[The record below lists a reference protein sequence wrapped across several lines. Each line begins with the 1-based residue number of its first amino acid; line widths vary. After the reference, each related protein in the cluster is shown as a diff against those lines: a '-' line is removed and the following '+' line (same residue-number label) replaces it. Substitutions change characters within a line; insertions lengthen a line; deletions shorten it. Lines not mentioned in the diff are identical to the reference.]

1 MSGISGA
8 IGAIVKGGVAVWNRV
23 KNPQTETIKLII
35 KSLNKGTMHY
45 ARYLSTKTEQD
56 KFEKTIYWEDK
67 KLKQYF
73 EKKYS
78 EDRHFGFHTVK
89 AKDLAKDIEQYL
101 ILSNHHFTQEEK
113 ISHVEKIIFQSQKEY
128 IIEQP
133 NDGKSLGFLQLR
145 TDVSL
150 QEILQLLSLLPSL
163 QEGLR
168 QQQLSGLEDGQ
179 VRDVVKDFRYYYTL
193 CIELFK
199 ENKYSECITVIQEAL
214 NLELSTEQCI
224 SLNFFETSI
233 HYNQL
238 NYDLALERILE
249 IEDKFDGEISKKF
262 IVDILGQKGS
272 IYSEK
277 GVKENNTRLVR
288 IGIQCFEEQL
298 NLLDVEVEQNR
309 KLGYIYY
316 NLGTSYLS
324 ILETQDDIDCCI
336 KYFEL
341 AHEMLP
347 DNAEVMKNLG
357 TAYGFN
363 QQHEQEIE
371 MYEQALEVKPDL
383 FEALCAMGMVYYIY
397 YNEPKEAIKYY
408 GNAAEQRDQCIR
420 FPHAYYWLGK
430 CYFEINLNEE
440 AIATINEGLRVAPTL
455 EHLLQ
460 LKSEVLYRLLQEKPE
475 KYLSEYFQ
483 FMNKLYPEP
492 TEESA
497 SKLIAALLLNSKV
510 EEARE
515 LLATFPKAIRE
526 SKELMP
532 SYFMWAFNCLEKEDY
547 EGAYQVIQNINPDKF
562 DEEIKPLKD
571 CYHYIMALC
580 LCGLDKNEEAVE
592 QLENIHDEDSI
603 FPLDQT
609 HSLLGEVYLKIKN
622 FNNARIHYQRAKSIM
637 GENNTNMDVEY
648 GLFQAYLGLKRVRP
662 ARMALFNMIDLISAP
677 YVGRIISTKEVNG
690 PKSQPESEF
699 ESITDTRMSEILLGI
714 NLLAYLEVEHKFKEA
729 VSALSAEELA
739 NELERYSEPLI
750 RYFSRKLA
758 VTVNFSAAV
767 AEDSL
772 SKVKNIIR

>member
-8 IGAIVKGGVAVWNRV
+8 VGAIIKGGTALWNKV

-45 ARYLSTKTEQD
+45 AGYLSTKTEQNE
-56 KFEKTIYWEDK
+56 FERTIYWEEK

-78 EDRHFGFHTVK
+78 EDRDFGFHTVK
-89 AKDLAKDIEQYL
+89 AKDLANDIEQYL

-113 ISHVEKIIFQSQKEY
+113 TSHVERIIIQSQREY
-128 IIEQP
+128 IFEQP
-133 NDGKSLGFLQLR
+133 NDVKSLGFLQLR
-145 TDVSL
+145 TDIKL
-150 QEILQLLSLLPSL
+150 EEILLSLSLLPSI
-163 QEGLR
+163 QDGLR
-168 QQQLSGLEDGQ
+168 QQQLPRLEDGQ
-179 VRDVVKDFRYYYTL
+179 EMDVVKDFRYYYNL
-193 CIELFK
+193 CIELFE
-199 ENKYSECITVIQEAL
+199 ENKYSECLTVIQEAL

-224 SLNFFETSI
+224 SLKFFETSI
-233 HYNQL
+233 YYNQF
-238 NYDLALERILE
+238 NYDLALERLLE
-249 IEDKFDGEISKKF
+249 IEDKFESEISNKF
-262 IVDILGQKGS
+262 IVNIFGQKGS

-288 IGIQCFEEQL
+288 VGIQCFEEQL
-298 NLLDVEVEQNR
+298 NLLDAEEEQSS

-357 TAYGFN
+357 AAYGFN

-371 MYEQALEVKPDL
+371 MYEQALEAKPDL

-397 YNEPKEAIKYY
+397 YNEPEEAIKYY
-408 GNAAEQRDQCIR
+408 GKAVEQRDQCIR
-420 FPHAYYWLGK
+420 FPHTYYWLGK
-430 CYFEINLNEE
+430 CYFEVNLNEE
-440 AIATINEGLRVAPTL
+440 AITTINEGLRVAPTQ
-455 EHLLQ
+455 EYLLQ

-483 FMNKLYPEP
+483 FMNSLYPEP

-497 SKLIAALLLNSKV
+497 SKLIAALLLNHKF

-532 SYFMWAFNCLEKEDY
+532 SYFMWAFNCTEKKDY
-547 EGAYQVIQNINPDKF
+547 EGAYQVIQNINPDIF
-562 DEEIKPLKD
+562 DEEIKPFKD

-580 LCGLDKNEEAVE
+580 LGELDKNDEAVE
-592 QLENIHDEDSI
+592 HLEIIHGEASI
-603 FPLDQT
+603 FTPVQT
-609 HSLLGEVYLKIKN
+609 HSLLGEAYLKVEN
-622 FNNARIHYQRAKSIM
+622 FNNARIHYQKAKSIM
-637 GENNTNMDVEY
+637 GEDNTNMDVEY

-662 ARMALFNMIDLISAP
+662 TRTALFKMIDLISVP
-677 YVGRIISTKEVNG
+677 YVGRVLSTKDVNG
-690 PKSQPESEF
+690 PKSQPESES
-699 ESITDTRMSEILLGI
+699 ESITDTRMWEILSGI
-714 NLLAYLEVEHKFKEA
+714 QQLAYLEVEHKFKDA
-729 VSALSAEELA
+729 ISALPEEELA
-739 NELERYSEPLI
+739 KELERFREPLI
-750 RYFSRKLA
+750 RYFTSKLA
-758 VTVNFSAAV
+758 VTTVNFNAAV
-767 AEDSL
+767 AEDFL
-772 SKVKNIIR
+772 SKVKK

>member
-8 IGAIVKGGVAVWNRV
+8 IGAIVKGGIAFWNRV
-23 KNPQTETIKLII
+23 KNSQTETIKLII

-45 ARYLSTKTEQD
+45 ATYLSTKTEQD
-56 KFEKTIYWEDK
+56 EFEKTIYWEEK

-101 ILSNHHFTQEEK
+101 ILSNHQFTQEEK
-113 ISHVEKIIFQSQKEY
+113 LSHVEKIIFQSQREY

-133 NDGKSLGFLQLR
+133 NDAKSLGFLQLR
-145 TDVSL
+145 TDVNI
-150 QEILQLLSLLPSL
+150 EKILQLLSLLPSI
-163 QEGLR
+163 QEVLR
-168 QQQLSGLEDGQ
+168 QQQLSRIEDGQ
-179 VRDVVKDFRYYYTL
+179 EMGVVKDFRYYYHL

-199 ENKYSECITVIQEAL
+199 ENKYSECITAIQEAL

-224 SLNFFETSI
+224 SLKFFETSI
-233 HYNQL
+233 YYNQL

-262 IVDILGQKGS
+262 IVNILGQKGS

-288 IGIQCFEEQL
+288 IGIQYFEEQL
-298 NLLDVEVEQNR
+298 NLLDVEEEQNSN
-309 KLGYIYY
+309 LGYIYY

-341 AHEMLP
+341 ALEMLP

-371 MYEQALEVKPDL
+371 MYEKALEVKPDL

-397 YNEPKEAIKYY
+397 YNEPEEAIKYY
-408 GNAAEQRDQCIR
+408 GKAVEQRNQCIR

-440 AIATINEGLRVAPTL
+440 AITTINEGLRVAPTQ

-475 KYLSEYFQ
+475 KYLSEFFQ
-483 FMNKLYPEP
+483 FMNRLYPEP

-497 SKLIAALLLNSKV
+497 SKLIAALLLNRKV

-526 SKELMP
+526 SKEMMP
-532 SYFMWAFNCLEKEDY
+532 SYFMWAFNCIEKKDY
-547 EGAYQVIQNINPDKF
+547 EGAYQVVQNINPDKF
-562 DEEIKPLKD
+562 DEEIKPFKD

-580 LCGLDKNEEAVE
+580 LGELEKNEEAVE
-592 QLENIHDEDSI
+592 HLEIIHGEASI
-603 FPLDQT
+603 FTPVQT
-609 HSLLGEVYLKIKN
+609 HSLLGEAYLKIEN
-622 FNNARIHYQRAKSIM
+622 FNNARIHYQKAKSIM
-637 GENNTNMDVEY
+637 GEDNTNMDVEY
-648 GLFQAYLGLKRVRP
+648 GLFQAYVGLKRVRP
-662 ARMALFNMIDLISAP
+662 ARTALFNMIDLISVP
-677 YVGRIISTKEVNG
+677 YVGRVLSTKDVNG

-699 ESITDTRMSEILLGI
+699 KSIIDTRMWEIRLGI
-714 NLLAYLEVEHKFKEA
+714 LQLAYLEVELKFKEA
-729 VSALSAEELA
+729 ILVLSEKELA
-739 NELERYSEPLI
+739 KELERYREPLI
-750 RYFSRKLA
+750 RYFARKLA
-758 VTVNFSAAV
+758 VTTVNFNAVV
-767 AEDSL
+767 AEEFL
-772 SKVKNIIR
+772 SKIKK